1 MITGQSGG
9 RQAVTIGDVDVE
21 GEGISDCDKFNE
33 PSTLRTSFPH
43 RLSSSV
49 GEVLHHAGGLDLEAC
64 EQDLLRPLTS
74 CEGDTSRSFTYLEWV
89 HENQARRMR
98 SRSEWFLSPTIPS
111 KASSHAEDVFALKA
125 YPGSFSFTDDEQ
137 KNELSATADCIPLLP
152 KKSFKIA
159 SRIEHL
165 TLKAR
170 HPLLERTCSTTSQKG
185 NFSFAVPTSGIPSSC
200 STRRRSWRVRSLK
213 GNLLGLKTHSLD
225 SPDTP
230 LLPAQRVSNNKVMY
244 SRPLAHSVGGETW
257 LMEVI
262 SDDVCKKKR
271 SLKKKH

>member
-1 MITGQSGG
+1 MTVVASYGMVLCGNSSDELNQRYRGRIEKIFCSLPVPSQHLLVLLFGTFRMVADSSESYGTKMNPDAIAISVAPSLFHSCIHDGRQVKVEDVQRFKLASEVVRNIITSFGHTNLFPRECYEFYARITGRTLRVDENWLFTFQYPSRG

-49 GEVLHHAGGLDLEAC
+49 GE
-64 EQDLLRPLTS
+64 
-74 CEGDTSRSFTYLEWV
+74 
-89 HENQARRMR
+89 
-98 SRSEWFLSPTIPS
+98 
-111 KASSHAEDVFALKA
+111 
-125 YPGSFSFTDDEQ
+125 
-137 KNELSATADCIPLLP
+137 
-152 KKSFKIA
+152 
-159 SRIEHL
+159 
-165 TLKAR
+165 
-170 HPLLERTCSTTSQKG
+170 
-185 NFSFAVPTSGIPSSC
+185 
-200 STRRRSWRVRSLK
+200 
-213 GNLLGLKTHSLD
+213 HSLD